1 MRWAI
6 ESTISGAKTP
16 GYVWDIGSK
25 GDKSH
30 TMIQLM
36 SEELEPAELLPV
48 GTLLHRRYAIEGV
61 LGRGTYGIT
70 YFGHDEK
77 TGTRIAIKEYFPYA
91 LAHRAEQGTALTPK
105 NKACGAL
112 FFLGSEMFYRQHLAL
127 TDAKGSENL
136 VTVFTAFFENGTS
149 YAVMEQLSGITLE
162 RFLLLR
168 RRRLYPDEAMFI
180 AASLADAL
188 LVVHSLNSL
197 HYDINARSIFLCT
210 DGTVKLIDFG
220 AAKAGLRAR
229 QEVDDTEPWID
240 ISAIG
245 KTLYESMTG
254 LAVFGDGIQP
264 HANIPSQFFEFLWQT
279 SDIAGYRRISNVFD
293 YRHALA
299 CVEVGAICPDVTD
312 EDITSELPQSRKQ
325 TPQNRTQVSGA
336 KEQMKEPGQK
346 KSILDRAL
354 DAMEGAVTTD
364 KQPTS
369 EDTQKEQRIKKK
381 VWLVYGGVVAG
392 ALILALL
399 LRGLI
404 L

>member
-1 MRWAI
+1 MA
-6 ESTISGAKTP
+6 
-16 GYVWDIGSK
+16 
-25 GDKSH
+25 
-30 TMIQLM
+30 
-36 SEELEPAELLPV
+36 EELEPAELLPV
-48 GTLLHRRYAIEGV
+48 GTTLHRRYTIDGV

-77 TGTRIAIKEYFPYA
+77 TGTPIALKEYFPYS
-91 LAHRAEQGTALTPK
+91 LAERAAQSFALTPK

-136 VTVFTAFFENGTS
+136 VTVYTAFFENGTS
-149 YAVMEQLSGITLE
+149 YAVMERLHGVTLE
-162 RFLLLR
+162 RYLQLR
-168 RRRLYPDEAMFI
+168 RRKLFPDEAMYI

-210 DGTVKLIDFG
+210 DGAVKLVDFG

-229 QEVDDTEPWID
+229 QEVDDTEPWMD
-240 ISAIG
+240 IAAIG

-264 HANIPSQFFEFLWQT
+264 HANIPPQFFEFLWQA
-279 SDIAGYRRISNVFD
+279 SDSAGYRRIANVFD

-299 CVEVGAICPDVTD
+299 CVEIGAICPDVTE
-312 EDITSELPQSRKQ
+312 EDVASAVPQIRKNA
-325 TPQNRTQVSGA
+325 PQNRPQVSSA
-336 KEQMKEPGQK
+336 KEQSQDAVQK

-364 KQPTS
+364 KMPVG
-369 EDTQKEQRIKKK
+369 DAQKEQHIKKK
-381 VWLVYGGVVAG
+381 VWMIYGGVVAA

-404 L
+404 H

>member
-1 MRWAI
+1 MA
-6 ESTISGAKTP
+6 
-16 GYVWDIGSK
+16 
-25 GDKSH
+25 
-30 TMIQLM
+30 
-36 SEELEPAELLPV
+36 EELEPDELLPI
-48 GTLLHRRYAIEGV
+48 GTLLHRRYILDGV

-70 YFGHDEK
+70 YYGHDEK

-91 LAHRAEQGTALTPK
+91 LATRMEKAFALTPK
-105 NKACGAL
+105 NPACGAL

-136 VTVFTAFFENGTS
+136 VTVYTTFFENGTS
-149 YAVMEQLSGITLE
+149 YAVMERLEGVTLE
-162 RFLLLR
+162 RYLQLR

-240 ISAIG
+240 LAAIG

-264 HANIPSQFFEFLWQT
+264 HANIPPQFFEFLWQT
-279 SDIAGYRRISNVFD
+279 GDSAGYRRVANVFD

-299 CVEVGAICPDVTD
+299 CVEIGAICPDVT
-312 EDITSELPQSRKQ
+312 EDDVQSTIPQIQQSAVQ
-325 TPQNRTQVSGA
+325 TRPQASSA
-336 KEQMKEPGQK
+336 KPQPQEAGQK
-346 KSILDRAL
+346 RSILDRAL

-364 KQPTS
+364 KKLT
-369 EDTQKEQRIKKK
+369 EDESQKEKQIKKK
-381 VWLVYGGVVAG
+381 VWLVYGGVIAG
-392 ALILALL
+392 VLIITLI

-404 L
+404 H

>member
-1 MRWAI
+1 
-6 ESTISGAKTP
+6 
-16 GYVWDIGSK
+16 
-25 GDKSH
+25 
-30 TMIQLM
+30 M
-36 SEELEPAELLPV
+36 SEELEPGELLPV

-70 YFGHDEK
+70 YFGRDEK

-91 LAHRAEQGTALTPK
+91 LASRAEQGNALTPK

-136 VTVFTAFFENGTS
+136 VTVYTAFFENGTS
-149 YAVMEQLSGITLE
+149 YAVMEHLCGITLE
-162 RFLLLR
+162 RFLQLR
-168 RRRLYPDEAMFI
+168 RRRLFPDEAMFI
-180 AASLADAL
+180 AASLADAM

-210 DGTVKLIDFG
+210 DGSVKLIDFG

-240 ISAIG
+240 IAAIG
-245 KTLYESMTG
+245 KTLFESMTG

-264 HANIPSQFFEFLWQT
+264 HANIPPLFFDFLWQAT
-279 SDIAGYRRISNVFD
+279 NPSGYRRISNVFE

-299 CVEVGAICPDVTD
+299 CVEIGAICPDVTE
-312 EDITSELPQSRKQ
+312 EDLASELPQPRRAVPRSR
-325 TPQNRTQVSGA
+325 PQGSTQSDA
-336 KEQMKEPGQK
+336 ALEAGQK
-346 KSILDRAL
+346 RSILDRAL
-354 DAMEGAVTTD
+354 DAMEGAVTTEAPAAA
-364 KQPTS
+364 Q
-369 EDTQKEQRIKKK
+369 TQKEERIRKK
-381 VWLVYGGVVAG
+381 VWLVYGGVIAIT
-392 ALILALL
+392 LILALL

-404 L
+404 H

>member
-1 MRWAI
+1 M
-6 ESTISGAKTP
+6 T
-16 GYVWDIGSK
+16 
-25 GDKSH
+25 
-30 TMIQLM
+30 
-36 SEELEPAELLPV
+36 EELEISELLPI
-48 GTLLHRRYAIEGV
+48 GTTLHKRYTIDGV

-77 TGTRIAIKEYFPYA
+77 TGTSIAVKEYFPYA
-91 LAHRAEQGTALTPK
+91 LARRMEKGFALTPK
-105 NKACGAL
+105 NAACGAL

-136 VTVFTAFFENGTS
+136 VTVYTTFFENGTS
-149 YAVMEQLSGITLE
+149 YAVMELLHGVTLE
-162 RFLLLR
+162 RFLQLR

-210 DGTVKLIDFG
+210 DGSVKLIDFG

-240 ISAIG
+240 LAAIG

-254 LAVFGDGIQP
+254 LAVFGDGIAP
-264 HANIPSQFFEFLWQT
+264 HANIPQQFFDFLWQT
-279 SDIAGYRRISNVFD
+279 TESAGYHKITNVFE

-299 CVEVGAICPDVTD
+299 CVEVGAICPDVME
-312 EDITSELPQSRKQ
+312 EDVKSTIPVIHKDAR
-325 TPQNRTQVSGA
+325 QNRPQVTSAKTQQQ
-336 KEQMKEPGQK
+336 ETGQK

-354 DAMEGAVTTD
+354 DAMESAVTNE
-364 KQPTS
+364 KQPPA
-369 EDTQKEQRIKKK
+369 EEAQKEQQLKKK
-381 VWLVYGGVVAG
+381 VWMVYGGVVG
-392 ALILALL
+392 VVLIIALI

-404 L
+404 H

>member
-1 MRWAI
+1 
-6 ESTISGAKTP
+6 
-16 GYVWDIGSK
+16 
-25 GDKSH
+25 
-30 TMIQLM
+30 M
-36 SEELEPAELLPV
+36 SEELEPTELLPV
-48 GTLLHRRYAIEGV
+48 GTLLHRRYAIDGV

-77 TGTRIAIKEYFPYA
+77 TSTRIAIKEYFPYA
-91 LAHRAEQGTALTPK
+91 LAHRVEQGLALTPK

-149 YAVMEQLSGITLE
+149 YAVMEHLSGITLE
-162 RFLLLR
+162 RFLQLR

-197 HYDINARSIFLCT
+197 HYDINARSIFLCM
-210 DGTVKLIDFG
+210 DGTVKLVDFG

-264 HANIPSQFFEFLWQT
+264 HANIPPQFFEFLWQAT
-279 SDIAGYRRISNVFD
+279 NPAGYHRIENVFD

-299 CVEVGAICPDVTD
+299 CVEVGAICPDVTQ
-312 EDITSELPQSRKQ
+312 EDLASEVPQLRSHAPRNK
-325 TPQNRTQVSGA
+325 PQPSAA
-336 KEQMKEPGQK
+336 KEPQPTAGQR

-364 KQPTS
+364 KQPPAQ
-369 EDTQKEQRIKKK
+369 DAQKEQRIKKK
-381 VWLVYGGVVAG
+381 VWLVYGGVVVG
-392 ALILALL
+392 ALVLALL

-404 L
+404 H

>member
-1 MRWAI
+1 
-6 ESTISGAKTP
+6 
-16 GYVWDIGSK
+16 
-25 GDKSH
+25 
-30 TMIQLM
+30 MIQLM
-36 SEELEPAELLPV
+36 AEELEPAELLPV
-48 GTLLHRRYAIEGV
+48 GTTLHRRYTIDGV

-77 TGTRIAIKEYFPYA
+77 TGTPIALKEYFPYA
-91 LAHRAEQGTALTPK
+91 LADRAEQGFALAPK

-136 VTVFTAFFENGTS
+136 VTVYTAFFENGTS
-149 YAVMEQLSGITLE
+149 YAVMERLTGVTLE
-162 RFLLLR
+162 RYLQLR
-168 RRRLYPDEAMFI
+168 RRKLYPDEAMYI

-210 DGTVKLIDFG
+210 DGTVKLVDFG

-240 ISAIG
+240 IAAIG

-254 LAVFGDGIQP
+254 LAVFGDMIQP
-264 HANIPSQFFEFLWQT
+264 HANIPPQFFEFLWHAT
-279 SDIAGYRRISNVFD
+279 DASGFRRISNVFD

-299 CVEVGAICPDVTD
+299 CVEIGAICPDVTD
-312 EDITSELPQSRKQ
+312 EDVASAISQLRKNA
-325 TPQNRTQVSGA
+325 PQNRPQVSAA
-336 KEQMKEPGQK
+336 KEQPQEAGQK

-354 DAMEGAVTTD
+354 DAMEGVVTTD
-364 KQPTS
+364 KKPAP
-369 EDTQKEQRIKKK
+369 EDEQKEQRIKKK
-381 VWLVYGGVVAG
+381 VWMIYGGVVVVT
-392 ALILALL
+392 LIVALL

-404 L
+404 H

>member
-1 MRWAI
+1 
-6 ESTISGAKTP
+6 
-16 GYVWDIGSK
+16 
-25 GDKSH
+25 
-30 TMIQLM
+30 MIQLM
-36 SEELEPAELLPV
+36 SEELEPAELLPM

-70 YFGHDEK
+70 YYGHDEK
-77 TGTRIAIKEYFPYA
+77 TGTRIVIKEYFPYA
-91 LAHRAEQGTALTPK
+91 LAVRTEQGNALTPK

-136 VTVFTAFFENGTS
+136 VTVYTAFFENGTS
-149 YAVMEQLSGITLE
+149 YAIMEHLQGITLE
-162 RFLLLR
+162 RYLKLR
-168 RRRLYPDEAMFI
+168 KRKLFPDEAMFI
-180 AASLADAL
+180 AASLADAM

-240 ISAIG
+240 IAATG

-264 HANIPSQFFEFLWQT
+264 HASIPPQFFEFLWQT
-279 SDIAGYRRISNVFD
+279 TNPSGYRRTSNVFE

-299 CVEVGAICPDVTD
+299 CVEIGAICPDVTQ
-312 EDITSELPQSRKQ
+312 EDLVGELPQPRKSA
-325 TPQNRTQVSGA
+325 PQNRSQSPAQDDQAQET
-336 KEQMKEPGQK
+336 GQK
-346 KSILDRAL
+346 RSIFDRAL
-354 DAMEGAVTTD
+354 DAMEGAVTTEA
-364 KQPTS
+364 PATP
-369 EDTQKEQRIKKK
+369 EANKEQRIKKK
-381 VWLVYGGVVAG
+381 VWLVYGGVVAI

-404 L
+404 Q

>member
-1 MRWAI
+1 
-6 ESTISGAKTP
+6 
-16 GYVWDIGSK
+16 
-25 GDKSH
+25 
-30 TMIQLM
+30 MIQLM
-36 SEELEPAELLPV
+36 AEELEPAELLPI
-48 GTLLHRRYAIEGV
+48 GTVLHRRYILDGV

-70 YFGHDEK
+70 YNGHDEK
-77 TGTRIAIKEYFPYA
+77 TGTRIVIKEYFPYA
-91 LAHRAEQGTALTPK
+91 LASRMEKGFALTPK
-105 NKACGAL
+105 NPACGAL

-136 VTVFTAFFENGTS
+136 VTVYTTFFENGTS
-149 YAVMEQLSGITLE
+149 YAVMERLEGVTLE
-162 RFLLLR
+162 RYLQLR

-240 ISAIG
+240 LAAIG

-264 HANIPSQFFEFLWQT
+264 HANIPPQFFEFLWQT
-279 SDIAGYRRISNVFD
+279 SDSAGYRRVANVFD

-299 CVEVGAICPDVTD
+299 CVEIGAICPDVT
-312 EDITSELPQSRKQ
+312 EDDVKSVIPQIHQSTAQPR
-325 TPQNRTQVSGA
+325 PQVSSA
-336 KEQMKEPGQK
+336 KSQPQEAGQK
-346 KSILDRAL
+346 RSILDRAL

-364 KQPTS
+364 IKVD
-369 EDTQKEQRIKKK
+369 EDESQKEKQIKKK
-381 VWLVYGGVVAG
+381 VWFVYGGVIAV
-392 ALILALL
+392 ALIIALI

-404 L
+404 H

>member
-1 MRWAI
+1 
-6 ESTISGAKTP
+6 
-16 GYVWDIGSK
+16 
-25 GDKSH
+25 
-30 TMIQLM
+30 MIQLM
-36 SEELEPAELLPV
+36 AEELEPSELLPV
-48 GTLLHRRYAIEGV
+48 GTTLHRRYTIDGV

-91 LAHRAEQGTALTPK
+91 LAQRMEKSFALTPK
-105 NKACGAL
+105 NQACGAL

-136 VTVFTAFFENGTS
+136 VTVYTAFFENGTS
-149 YAVMEQLSGITLE
+149 YAIMERLAGVTLE
-162 RFLLLR
+162 RYLQLR
-168 RRRLYPDEAMFI
+168 RRKLYPDEAMYI

-210 DGTVKLIDFG
+210 DGSVKLIDFG

-229 QEVDDTEPWID
+229 QEVDDTEPWTD
-240 ISAIG
+240 LAAIG

-264 HANIPSQFFEFLWQT
+264 HANIPQQFFEFLWQT
-279 SDIAGYRRISNVFD
+279 SDAAGYRRVANVFD

-312 EDITSELPQSRKQ
+312 EDVNSTLPPIKNNA
-325 TPQNRTQVSGA
+325 PQNRPQVSSA
-336 KEQMKEPGQK
+336 KEQSQEQGQK

-354 DAMEGAVTTD
+354 DAMENAVTSD
-364 KQPTS
+364 KQPSTNDA
-369 EDTQKEQRIKKK
+369 EKEQRIKKK
-381 VWLVYGGVVAG
+381 VWMVYGGVVG
-392 ALILALL
+392 VALILALI

-404 L
+404 H

>member
-1 MRWAI
+1 
-6 ESTISGAKTP
+6 
-16 GYVWDIGSK
+16 
-25 GDKSH
+25 
-30 TMIQLM
+30 MIQLI

-48 GTLLHRRYAIEGV
+48 GTLLHRRYKIDGV

-77 TGTRIAIKEYFPYA
+77 TGTHIAIKEYFPYA
-91 LAHRAEQGTALTPK
+91 LAHRAEQGHALSPK

-136 VTVFTAFFENGTS
+136 VTVYTAFFENGTS
-149 YAVMEQLSGITLE
+149 YAVMERLSGITLE
-162 RFLLLR
+162 RFLQLR

-197 HYDINARSIFLCT
+197 HYDINAKSVFLCM
-210 DGTVKLIDFG
+210 DGKVKLIDFG

-229 QEVDDTEPWID
+229 HEVDDTEPWID
-240 ISAIG
+240 ICAVG

-254 LAVFGDGIQP
+254 LAVFGDSIQP
-264 HANIPSQFFEFLWQT
+264 HANIPPQFFEFLWQAT
-279 SDIAGYRRISNVFD
+279 NTAGYRRIANVFD

-299 CVEVGAICPDVTD
+299 CVEVGAICPDVTE
-312 EDITSELPQSRKQ
+312 EDVSSEVPQPRSQAPRNK
-325 TPQNRTQVSGA
+325 PQPSAA
-336 KEQMKEPGQK
+336 KEPQQTAGQK

-354 DAMEGAVTTD
+354 DAMESAVTSEKPSDTGEAQNED
-364 KQPTS
+364 KL
-369 EDTQKEQRIKKK
+369 KKK

-392 ALILALL
+392 VLILALL

-404 L
+404 H

>member
-1 MRWAI
+1 
-6 ESTISGAKTP
+6 
-16 GYVWDIGSK
+16 
-25 GDKSH
+25 
-30 TMIQLM
+30 MIQLIA
-36 SEELEPAELLPV
+36 EELEPAELLPV
-48 GTLLHRRYAIEGV
+48 GTTLHRRYTIDGV

-77 TGTRIAIKEYFPYA
+77 TGTRITLKEYFPYA
-91 LAHRAEQGTALTPK
+91 LAHRAEQGLALTPK

-136 VTVFTAFFENGTS
+136 VTVYTAFFENGTS
-149 YAVMEQLSGITLE
+149 YAVMERLTGVTLE
-162 RFLLLR
+162 RFLHLR
-168 RRRLYPDEAMFI
+168 RRKLYPDEAMYI

-229 QEVDDTEPWID
+229 QEVDDTEPWMD
-240 ISAIG
+240 IAAIG

-264 HANIPSQFFEFLWQT
+264 HANIPPQFFEFLWQA
-279 SDIAGYRRISNVFD
+279 SGGGGYRRISNVFE

-299 CVEVGAICPDVTD
+299 CVEIGAICPDVTD
-312 EDITSELPQSRKQ
+312 EDVASVVPPIHNA
-325 TPQNRTQVSGA
+325 TPQNRAQISSV
-336 KEQMKEPGQK
+336 KEQPQETGQK
-346 KSILDRAL
+346 RSILDRAL
-354 DAMEGAVTTD
+354 DAMEGAVTSD
-364 KQPTS
+364 KKPDS
-369 EDTQKEQRIKKK
+369 EEAQKEKRVKKK
-381 VWLVYGGVVAG
+381 VWLVYGSVVTAT
-392 ALILALL
+392 LILALL

-404 L
+404 H